1 MAIFHCETK
10 PVQRSSGRSAVAAS
24 AYRTASKMK
33 DERTGKTHNYS
44 NKSGVVG
51 KDCFLFQD
59 GQKVKLERLELW
71 NTAERVEKRAV
82 CRTARDYI
90 INLPYE
96 LTQEQRAELADQI
109 AEHIAQTFNV
119 AVDYAI
125 HLPDTDKGGDDRN
138 HHVHILTTTR
148 HAKLDQNGVI
158 VLGDKADIEKKNSD
172 LKKQGKPV
180 TQQII
185 KDIRKDVADLI
196 NNSLE
201 QAKIAQ
207 RVDSRSYKEQGK
219 TQLPTIHLGV
229 EHTNIERKGGQT
241 HKTMINELVHQ
252 ANAENWN
259 GTLDEYIDK
268 TIYDLEQQ
276 IIVKSRKQP
285 QPTQPTQATDKPV
298 IGKPVAPVT
307 VAPEPPQTQPKPQP
321 ERDPHALIQEYDKKR
336 HSLAERFFKTELK
349 ALATKI
355 NGLVQKYKDLQAS
368 KPKLWGKDKWQDDVT
383 ATRADH
389 RATKAKYDTVKASGI
404 TIMHFQKATD
414 HLKQHEPDFCN
425 AVEQARQSLI
435 DRARANELERQQAKA
450 TQNRPEPSV
459 DSGLRSDRV
468 IEQPEPQPT
477 QEPQV
482 ERLEMVSI
490 DPRLNYETRKG
501 LEQIKAHIEAMP
513 NIQRQNLAISEFNK
527 VVGEQLEQQ
536 QSRSPER

>member
-24 AYRTASKMK
+24 AYRTASSLK

-44 NKSGVVG
+44 NKQGVV
-51 KDCFLFQD
+51 KTDCFLFQN
-59 GQKVKLERLELW
+59 GEKVKLDRAELW
-71 NTAERVEKRAV
+71 NTSERVEKRSDS
-82 CRTARDYI
+82 RTARDYI

-96 LTQEQRAELADQI
+96 LTEQQRAELAEQI
-109 AEHIAQTFNV
+109 AEHIAQKFNV

-125 HLPDTDKGGDDRN
+125 HLPDVDKGGDERN

-148 HAKLDQNGVI
+148 HAKLDQNNVI

-172 LKKQGKPV
+172 LKKLGKPV

-196 NNSLE
+196 NASLE
-201 QAKIAQ
+201 KANIDK
-207 RVDSRSYKEQGK
+207 RVDSRSYAEQGK

-229 EHTNIERKGGQT
+229 EHTNIQRKGGET
-241 HKTMINELVHQ
+241 HKTKINDLVHQ
-252 ANAENWN
+252 ANAEQWQ

-285 QPTQPTQATDKPV
+285 EPQPTPEHKPV

-307 VAPEPPQTQPKPQP
+307 VAPIEQPQTPPKPQP
-321 ERDPHALIQEYDKKR
+321 ERDPHAIIQEYDKKR

-355 NGLVQKYKDLQAS
+355 NELVQKYKDLQAS
-368 KPKLWGKDKWQDDVT
+368 KPKFFGKDKWQDDVT

-389 RATKAKYDTVKASGI
+389 TATKATYDTVKSGGI

-414 HLKQHEPDFCN
+414 YLNKHEPDFCN
-425 AVEQARQSLI
+425 QVDQARQSLI
-435 DRARANELERQQAKA
+435 DRARQRELERQQAKA
-450 TQNRPEPSV
+450 TQNRPEPSI

-468 IEQPEPQPT
+468 IEQPEPT
-477 QEPQV
+477 QEPSI

-490 DPRLNYETRKG
+490 DRLRYETRKG
-501 LEQIKAHIEAMP
+501 LEQLKAHIEAMP
-513 NIQRQNLAISEFNK
+513 DLERQNKAIVEFNR
-527 VVGEQLEQQ
+527 VVSEQLEKQTQQ
-536 QSRSPER
+536 NKGMDR

>member
-24 AYRTASKMK
+24 AYRTATTMK

-59 GQKVKLERLELW
+59 GKKVKLDRLELW
-71 NTAERVEKRAV
+71 NTAERVEKRADS
-82 CRTARDYI
+82 RTARDYI

-96 LTQEQRAELADQI
+96 LTEQQRAELADQI
-109 AEHIAQTFNV
+109 AEHISQKFNV

-125 HLPDTDKGGDDRN
+125 HLPDVDKGGDERN

-148 HAKLDQNGVI
+148 HAKLDQNNVI

-185 KDIRKDVADLI
+185 KDIRKDVAELI
-196 NNSLE
+196 NQSLE

-219 TQLPTIHLGV
+219 AQLPTIHLGV
-229 EHTNIERKGGQT
+229 EHTNIARKGGTT

-252 ANAENWN
+252 ANAENWK

-285 QPTQPTQATDKPV
+285 QPTQATPEPKPV
-298 IGKPVAPVT
+298 IGKPVAPVEQPQT
-307 VAPEPPQTQPKPQP
+307 TPEPKP

-368 KPKLWGKDKWQDDVT
+368 KPKLFGKDKWQDEVT

-389 RATKAKYDTVKASGI
+389 DTTKATYDKVKNGGI

-414 HLKQHEPDFCN
+414 YLTKHEPDFCN
-425 AVEQARQSLI
+425 QVDQARQSLI
-435 DRARANELERQQAKA
+435 DRARQRELERQQAKA
-450 TQNRPEPSV
+450 TTHRPEPSV
-459 DSGLRSDRV
+459 DSLVRSDRV
-468 IEQPEPQPT
+468 IEQPEPPLAP
-477 QEPQV
+477 EPSI
-482 ERLEMVSI
+482 ERLELVSI
-490 DPRLNYETRKG
+490 DPRLRYDTRKG

-513 NIQRQNLAISEFNK
+513 SGERQNLAISEFNK
-527 VVGEQLEQQ
+527 VVVEQLEQQ
-536 QSRSPER
+536 QSQSKGMDR